1 MAGVREKGKARRKQQ
16 IIQAAK
22 SLLASGGIDA
32 LSTRRLA
39 EEAELSVHTLYALV
53 GSKDQILEA
62 VMADN
67 HERVADDLARID
79 DHEAIEKLFA
89 IVESTY
95 RIISEDSAAQKPIM
109 RMLMT
114 RYYEG
119 NLNPNP
125 WWLMAQE
132 KGWME
137 RAITEA
143 IARGQL
149 DADFPAGLIAD
160 MLTKIYMAN
169 LRDYLFDQATLDQF
183 RSATRFEFWFCLANI
198 AAAGHRTDFLAHAQ
212 AEAKMMGEM
221 GKAAHAEAPP
231 PARDG

>member
-1 MAGVREKGKARRKQQ
+1 MKMVGIREKGKARRKGQ
-16 IIQAAK
+16 IIEAAK
-22 SLLASGGIDA
+22 RLLSTGGIDA

-67 HERVADDLARID
+67 HERVLEDLVRID
-79 DHEAIEKLFA
+79 SQQAVEKLFA
-89 IVESTY
+89 IIDSTY
-95 RIISEDSAAQKPIM
+95 RIIADDSAAQKPIM

-132 KGWME
+132 KGWIE
-137 RAITEA
+137 SA
-143 IARGQL
+143 IAEATAQKQL
-149 DADFPAGLIAD
+149 STVFPGTLIAD
-160 MLTKIYMAN
+160 MLMKIYLSN
-169 LRDYLFDQATLDQF
+169 LRDYLFDQATLDDF
-183 RSATRFEFWFCLANI
+183 RNGTRFEFWFCLSNI
-198 AAAGHRTDFLAHAQ
+198 ATKPHRESFLEKALEAAQLVRREPD
-212 AEAKMMGEM
+212 
-221 GKAAHAEAPP
+221 APVLR
-231 PARDG
+231 A